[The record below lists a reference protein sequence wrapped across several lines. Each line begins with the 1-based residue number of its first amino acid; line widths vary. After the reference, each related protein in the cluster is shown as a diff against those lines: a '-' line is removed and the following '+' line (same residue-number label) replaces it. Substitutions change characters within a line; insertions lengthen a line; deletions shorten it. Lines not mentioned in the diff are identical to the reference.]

1 MAAAAVAAP
10 AAPAMLTGLIKKE
23 GHMIKNWKER
33 HFVLL
38 ATPAGSTLTYFEKAK
53 NEPPFGEGEKG
64 SVSLKGSTMKRTGN
78 FIVITD
84 ASGSELKLDFTKPTE
99 KEKWAQ
105 AINAHLTY
113 SNTV

>member
-1 MAAAAVAAP
+1 
-10 AAPAMLTGLIKKE
+10 
-23 GHMIKNWKER
+23 MIKNWKER